1 MSLTS
6 KNEETPLINEKG
18 LRMDGRRLDELRP
31 IHLEVGYLSRADGSA
46 YIEHGKNKI
55 VAAVYGPRE
64 LHPRHL
70 AQSDRALLRV
80 TYRMATFSVSE
91 RKRPAPSRR
100 EHEISMVIRQA
111 LEPMLF
117 LKMYPRSVVD
127 VFIQVLEADGGSRC
141 ASTTVASLALA
152 DAGIPMRSLVAGVAV
167 GKVAETLVSDL
178 SDVEDKVGD
187 ADVPVAMASDRG
199 EITLL
204 QMDGKLT
211 PKEFATVLSMAED
224 GIAKIHQMQK
234 TVLQEK
240 YAQIRDELDEIEEEA
255 KDVEPVS
262 DKPPEDKTVSKSTP
276 DQEKPTADREDPSV
290 TEKAKEPEKIEK
302 PPSKRSKRKTTSKD
316 KGASKAAKRTRKK
329 TTESDTEMKGA

>member
-1 MSLTS
+1 MTG
-6 KNEETPLINEKG
+6 KNEETPLIDEKG
-18 LRMDGRRLDELRP
+18 LRTDGRRPDELRP

-80 TYRMATFSVSE
+80 TYRMSTFSVSE

-152 DAGIPMRSLVAGVAV
+152 DAGIPMRSLIAGVAV
-167 GKVAETLVSDL
+167 GKVAETLVIDL
-178 SDVEDKVGD
+178 NDIEDKVGD
-187 ADVPVAMASDRG
+187 ADVPTAMAPDRG

-211 PKEFATVLSMAED
+211 AKEFATSLSMAED
-224 GIAKIHQMQK
+224 AIAQIHQMQK

-240 YAQIRDELDEIEEEA
+240 YAQIRDELDEFEEDTVLEA
-255 KDVEPVS
+255 APGS
-262 DKPPEDKTVSKSTP
+262 DKPPKDDTDSKPAPEPDKPAAELTDASAAVETKELEKT
-276 DQEKPTADREDPSV
+276 EKPSSTS
-290 TEKAKEPEKIEK
+290 
-302 PPSKRSKRKTTSKD
+302 SKRTTASKD
-316 KGASKAAKRTRKK
+316 SGASKAAKRTRKK
-329 TTESDTEMKGA
+329 TTSSDTEMNGA